1 MMTALTVGR
10 LLALIAIGVLVVGG
24 TLVDLIKEGRE

>member
-24 TLVDLIKEGRE
+24 VLIDLIKEGRE